1 VLKGEHGQPP
11 AAGIAET
18 NLQTGEI
25 ARQKIREASERAR
38 SKIAKSDQSKKNYI
52 LD

>member
-25 ARQKIREASERAR
+25 ARQKIREASERVR
-38 SKIAKSDQSKKNYI
+38 SKITKSDQSKII